1 MAKKAVKPVEEAPEE
16 PVMDYNE
23 VHDTPLE
30 AIIGEPTPEEKA
42 KEPKLA
48 EEIEKEVKEPVKE
61 TPKEEVTYEEVP
73 FDPEAY
79 KKQMRD
85 EILGEASKLVEKVTG
100 TTDKK
105 TEKDDELVSPWAKE
119 NRTPK
124 DYEEIADWALAKK
137 SVLDKRA
144 EEAHN
149 KEVETQK
156 KVVEDQNKQQ
166 TESFNKFV
174 DNDLEDLMV
183 AGKIPRP
190 VNKDDA
196 NDPGVIARKALFQSM
211 LDVNLERQ
219 KAGKPYV
226 FSIKEIFYEHYKA
239 PETEVAGADAPVSP
253 SRSPVGEEPKELDY
267 IKDVQPGRGFAS
279 WLSDTLRKKN

>member
-1 MAKKAVKPVEEAPEE
+1 MARKAVKPVEPVEE
-16 PVMDYNE
+16 MDYNE

-30 AIIGEPTPEEKA
+30 AIIGEPTKEQKEEEPKIA
-42 KEPKLA
+42 KEL
-48 EEIEKEVKEPVKE
+48 EEEVKKPVKE

-73 FDPEAY
+73 FDPEEY

-105 TEKDDELVSPWAKE
+105 TEKDEELISPWVKE
-119 NRTPK
+119 KRTPK
-124 DYEEIADWALAKK
+124 DYDEIADWALAKK

-144 EEAHN
+144 EETHE

-166 TESFNKFV
+166 TEGFNKFV
-174 DNDLEDLMV
+174 DNDLEDLM
-183 AGKIPRP
+183 ASGKIPRA
-190 VNKDDA
+190 VNANDP
-196 NDPGVIARKALFQSM
+196 NDPGVVARKALFQSM
-211 LDVNLERQ
+211 LDINLERQ
-219 KAGKPYV
+219 KAGRPYV
-226 FSIKEIFYEHYKA
+226 FSIKEVFYEHYKA

-253 SRSPVGEEPKELDY
+253 SKSPVGEEPKELDY
-267 IKDVQPGRGFAS
+267 IKDIQPGRGFAS
-279 WLSDTLRKKN
+279 WLSDALRKKN